1 MNRFGER
8 LKELRVESGISQQ
21 KIADDFKTTAA
32 TVSRWENGIQEPD
45 IDTSI
50 SLANYFKTTTDY
62 LLGRTEY

>member
-45 IDTSI
+45 IDTII